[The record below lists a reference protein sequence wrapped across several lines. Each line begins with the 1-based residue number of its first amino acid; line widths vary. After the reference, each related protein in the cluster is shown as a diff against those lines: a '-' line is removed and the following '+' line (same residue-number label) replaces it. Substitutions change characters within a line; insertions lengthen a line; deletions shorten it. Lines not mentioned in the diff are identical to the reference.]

1 MFKSNKP
8 LCLKPFN
15 YNLFKESIFPFIL
28 INQCLPLFIAR
39 FKWLKDWITVDLMQ
53 KEIFDLYEQQ
63 QEKLLKTKPIIAHN
77 GSKLNISTSGRHT
90 RWPARAAV
98 QPRCTCVVCT
108 SAELA
113 DRLALLGQGY
123 SHDRLSAE
131 TDQSVNHPPR
141 SPEVYLGTSKQ
152 QMEEKAMFKAPLRA
166 RCASLTIHSSAPHAN
181 WAFLLMALCASPDE
195 SEHSEIGGA
204 HDGQHSTPAD
214 RRSRLTFC
222 PLLQQSQQWP
232 GLVVWL
238 GTHQIRHAN
247 RRSTCTATGA
257 LGEHDPFPRAN
268 GPRAPLARRFDH
280 LIQFTVVWKALF
292 ASRLQHCWLGRTMYK
307 RAI

>member
-1 MFKSNKP
+1 MIKGLNHRGPHAKR
-8 LCLKPFN
+8 N
-15 YNLFKESIFPFIL
+15 YWSVWATTGKAAQ
-28 INQCLPLFIAR
+28 NQANNRSQRIKAQHQHFRPAYSL
-39 FKWLKDWITVDLMQ
+39 
-53 KEIFDLYEQQ
+53 
-63 QEKLLKTKPIIAHN
+63 
-77 GSKLNISTSGRHT
+77 TS
-90 RWPARAAV
+90 
-98 QPRCTCVVCT
+98 PRCCAT
-108 SAELA
+108 SLHMCCLHFSRASGAAGVARPGLFA
-113 DRLALLGQGY
+113 RSTQRRDRSSGN
-123 SHDRLSAE
+123 D
-131 TDQSVNHPPR
+131 PPR
-141 SPEVYLGTSKQ
+141 SPDVYLGTSKQ
-152 QMEEKAMFKAPLRA
+152 QMEDKEMFKAPLRA
-166 RCASLTIHSSAPHAN
+166 RCASLTINSSAPHAN
-181 WAFLLMALCASPDE
+181 WAFLPMALCASPDE

-257 LGEHDPFPRAN
+257 LGENDLFFRAN

-280 LIQFTVVWKALF
+280 LIQFTVVRKALF